1 MDEVA
6 TKIIDI
12 LKKHMKEPRDD
23 IGLDTA
29 LTDLKIESLDLA
41 MIVFD
46 IEDTFGI
53 EIPYNANE
61 EASDFKTVG
70 SVVDRVRALIARAPA
85 RRPPRLERG
94 ARRNLPVRHR
104 GAVASTGHTAQM
116 TRGRRTTPRRRDR
129 HGRRDADRHH
139 GAPSSGPDAGA
150 AKSASAR
157 STAFRPRGPQDPD
170 RARRSRISIPRRA

>member
-1 MDEVA
+1 MDDVA

-23 IGLDTA
+23 IGLSTP

-61 EASDFKTVG
+61 EAGDFKTVG
-70 SVVDRVRALIARAPA
+70 SVVQRVSDLM
-85 RRPPRLERG
+85 
-94 ARRNLPVRHR
+94 
-104 GAVASTGHTAQM
+104 SQ
-116 TRGRRTTPRRRDR
+116 
-129 HGRRDADRHH
+129 
-139 GAPSSGPDAGA
+139 SGTGA
-150 AKSASAR
+150 A
-157 STAFRPRGPQDPD
+157 TAK
-170 RARRSRISIPRRA
+170 A

>member
-23 IGLDTA
+23 IGLNTA

-53 EIPYNANE
+53 EIPTTPTRKPPISRRSAPLSS
-61 EASDFKTVG
+61 ACAVS
-70 SVVDRVRALIARAPA
+70 SPDRVR
-85 RRPPRLERG
+85 RPLRLEQRLPE
-94 ARRNLPVRHR
+94 APCASRRLQTRVHGSDDRVRR
-104 GAVASTGHTAQM
+104 S
-116 TRGRRTTPRRRDR
+116 TPRRRD
-129 HGRRDADRHH
+129 GLWV
-139 GAPSSGPDAGA
+139 S
-150 AKSASAR
+150 
-157 STAFRPRGPQDPD
+157 
-170 RARRSRISIPRRA
+170 

>member
-23 IGLDTA
+23 INLSTA
-29 LTDLKIESLDLA
+29 LSDLKIESLDLA

-61 EASDFKTVG
+61 EAADFKTVG
-70 SVVDRVRALIARAPA
+70 SVVERVKALID
-85 RRPPRLERG
+85 G
-94 ARRNLPVRHR
+94 
-104 GAVASTGHTAQM
+104 
-116 TRGRRTTPRRRDR
+116 
-129 HGRRDADRHH
+129 
-139 GAPSSGPDAGA
+139 AGA
-150 AKSASAR
+150 SGAAASAKA
-157 STAFRPRGPQDPD
+157 T
-170 RARRSRISIPRRA
+170 

>member
-23 IGLDTA
+23 IGLNTS

-46 IEDTFGI
+46 IEDTFAI

-61 EASDFKTVG
+61 EAADFKTVG
-70 SVVDRVRALIARAPA
+70 SVVERVRSL
-85 RRPPRLERG
+85 
-94 ARRNLPVRHR
+94 
-104 GAVASTGHTAQM
+104 VA
-116 TRGRRTTPRRRDR
+116 
-129 HGRRDADRHH
+129 
-139 GAPSSGPDAGA
+139 GPGA
-150 AKSASAR
+150 AAAKA
-157 STAFRPRGPQDPD
+157 
-170 RARRSRISIPRRA
+170 

>member
-23 IGLDTA
+23 ISLGTA

-61 EASDFKTVG
+61 EVDAFKTVG
-70 SVVDRVRALIARAPA
+70 SVVDRVKSLMAAGSAA
-85 RRPPRLERG
+85 
-94 ARRNLPVRHR
+94 
-104 GAVASTGHTAQM
+104 
-116 TRGRRTTPRRRDR
+116 
-129 HGRRDADRHH
+129 
-139 GAPSSGPDAGA
+139 AGA
-150 AKSASAR
+150 KA
-157 STAFRPRGPQDPD
+157 
-170 RARRSRISIPRRA
+170 